1 MIFSKYRHINVLHC
15 VTIVYKG
22 VVMVD
27 TITIRLNK
35 EESKV
40 FKEYAELNN
49 MPLSTLFKK
58 TLEEK
63 MEDEFDMSVIAAYE
77 DSKTH
82 ETYTHEELK
91 DTLGL

>member
-1 MIFSKYRHINVLHC
+1 M
-15 VTIVYKG
+15 
-22 VVMVD
+22 D

-35 EESKV
+35 EEAQT
-40 FKEYAELNN
+40 FEEYAALNN

-63 MEDEFDMSVIAAYE
+63 MEDEFDMHAIAAYE
-77 DSKTH
+77 NEDSH

-91 DTLGL
+91 KDLDL

>member
-1 MIFSKYRHINVLHC
+1 ML
-15 VTIVYKG
+15 TLE
-22 VVMVD
+22 

-35 EESKV
+35 NESQI

-49 MPLSTLFKK
+49 IPLSTLFKK

-63 MEDEFDMSVIAAYE
+63 MEDEFDMSVITAYE
-77 DSKTH
+77 NNQAN

>member
-1 MIFSKYRHINVLHC
+1 ME
-15 VTIVYKG
+15 
-22 VVMVD
+22 

-35 EESKV
+35 DESQT
-40 FKEYAELNN
+40 FKEYAELND

-77 DSKTH
+77 NNKTH

>member
-1 MIFSKYRHINVLHC
+1 M
-15 VTIVYKG
+15 
-22 VVMVD
+22 MD

-35 EESKV
+35 KESQI
-40 FKEYAELNN
+40 FKEYAALNN

-63 MEDEFDMSVIAAYE
+63 MEDVFDMHAIESYENE
-77 DSKTH
+77 DSH

-91 DTLGL
+91 EDLDL